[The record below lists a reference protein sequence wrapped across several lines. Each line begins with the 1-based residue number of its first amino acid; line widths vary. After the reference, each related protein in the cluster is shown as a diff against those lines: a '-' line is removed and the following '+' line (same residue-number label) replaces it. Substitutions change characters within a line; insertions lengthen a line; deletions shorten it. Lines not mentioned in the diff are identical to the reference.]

1 MTERITDEPV
11 EVLEGTWEEVM
22 RRAGELK
29 GRRVKLLVYS
39 QEKETEETNAPTGPS
54 NLLEALGDYVGAGSS
69 GGGEP
74 LSEDTGKRFTDYL
87 VQKRREGRL

>member
-1 MTERITDEPV
+1 MTERITDEP
-11 EVLEGTWEEVM
+11 ERVLEGTWEDVVQ
-22 RRAGELK
+22 RAAELK
-29 GRRVKLLVYS
+29 GRRVKILVYS
-39 QEKETEETNAPTGPS
+39 QDKETEGTDTPNGPR

-87 VQKRREGRL
+87 VQKRHEGRL